1 MIITLTGANSFARS
15 KKLVELRDAFAKDYG
30 VENIEVVNAED
41 LELNQLPTLLQ
52 GASLFSSHRMVII
65 KDLSTNKELAEKFAD
80 LTTSS
85 SDEITVVVVESQLDK
100 RTSLYKTLKSKTEFH
115 EFDEPKEFDLLKW
128 IEGYAKEKKGAITS
142 RDARLLL
149 DYVGADQQRL
159 AGEIEKLINFQPEI
173 TAETIENLVERRAQ
187 STVFQLLDYVLS
199 GDKKKSMTTLENL
212 EKAFEDPFQI
222 VNLLIWQIQALAV
235 VKSAG
240 NRSDSEIAKE
250 AKLNPYVIS
259 KTKGLARKVDSQF
272 LNKMINQVAEL
283 DVAIKTSAGKP
294 WRLLECTILS
304 L

>member
-1 MIITLTGANSFARS
+1 M
-15 KKLVELRDAFAKDYG
+15 
-30 VENIEVVNAED
+30 
-41 LELNQLPTLLQ
+41 
-52 GASLFSSHRMVII
+52 
-65 KDLSTNKELAEKFAD
+65 
-80 LTTSS
+80 
-85 SDEITVVVVESQLDK
+85 
-100 RTSLYKTLKSKTEFH
+100 
-115 EFDEPKEFDLLKW
+115 
-128 IEGYAKEKKGAITS
+128 
-142 RDARLLL
+142 
-149 DYVGADQQRL
+149 DQQRL

-199 GDKKKSMTTLENL
+199 GDKKKSITTLENL

-222 VNLLIWQIQALAV
+222 ANLLIWQIQTLAV

-240 NRSDSEIAKE
+240 NRSDSEISKE
-250 AKLNPYVIS
+250 AKLNPYVVS

-294 WRLLECTILS
+294 WRLLEYTILS